1 MLMRITLTLVLILA
15 LAGAILL
22 FPAQPM
28 LPMIGTAVAVVLFA
42 PIWFVGNRAV
52 KESMQGAENLAR
64 LDREAKQLIEV
75 ITNTSNAVGFHTI
88 GGETQDA
95 IVASLR
101 DLKAGKIKNK
111 NSIQKIAY
119 KTIISLC
126 NITFDCTQKPT
137 RLYRSH
143 SKSAK
148 KHEPK

>member
-1 MLMRITLTLVLILA
+1 MAAEIGHFALVLA
-15 LAGAILL
+15 LLVALV
-22 FPAQPM
+22 QSS

-52 KESMQGAENLAR
+52 KESMQGAENPAR

-111 NSIQKIAY
+111 NLRPYHAKSSSDTSVW
-119 KTIISLC
+119 TI
-126 NITFDCTQKPT
+126 NT
-137 RLYRSH
+137 
-143 SKSAK
+143 
-148 KHEPK
+148 E

>member
-52 KESMQGAENLAR
+52 KESMQGAENPAR

-75 ITNTSNAVGFHTI
+75 ITNTSTAVQFG
-88 GGETQDA
+88 
-95 IVASLR
+95 
-101 DLKAGKIKNK
+101 
-111 NSIQKIAY
+111 
-119 KTIISLC
+119 
-126 NITFDCTQKPT
+126 
-137 RLYRSH
+137 
-143 SKSAK
+143 
-148 KHEPK
+148 